1 MARASSPTP
10 FKMMA
15 ARRIAILMCVLL
27 LSAQAMAQGKRGALN
42 IVLITI
48 DTLRTDRLG
57 CYGSKSVATP
67 AMDSLARNG
76 VVFERAFSQ
85 VPLTFPSHAAILT
98 GTYPAYNGVQDFT
111 SPPLGPEFR
120 TLAESLR
127 ANGYATGAVVS
138 SFVLDRSWG
147 MARGFDFYD
156 DAFPATSFFE
166 KDPALVERRAKE
178 SVDHAITWLERTR
191 RRPFFLWLHL
201 YDPHSP
207 YSPPEPFRAQYKG
220 RLYDGEVAYADHELG
235 RLLACLKGRGL
246 YDGALI
252 LLLSDHGESLGEHGE
267 QEHGFFVYNSTTRVP
282 LVVKTPAGS
291 RLRPGRRA
299 EPVET
304 IAVAP
309 TLVEMAGLRDPIQK
323 QFQAEGLFA
332 RQREPAA
339 ALAYSETFYP
349 FSSFGWNP
357 LRSLESRRY
366 HYIEA
371 PKAELYDLQADPEE
385 RHNLA
390 GEQSAV
396 AAVLKEKLS
405 QMLAQHSPLEKRAQG
420 PELSLETIEK
430 LRALGYMAYR
440 SPVSAEQLAKGL
452 PDPKDKLGEFNA
464 ILQATDA
471 LEAGDFEK
479 SEALLKR
486 AQEHDPGMYLIPY
499 LRGQAASRRKDW
511 KAAVAQLSRSLELNP
526 GFDQAMTVLA
536 RALTLSGDPAGG
548 RKWLAR
554 ALEVNPQ
561 SLRVWYELAWLHSRA
576 GETEAARTALEKTL
590 AIQPNFSPA
599 LRDLGMLYFRQ
610 QNYAEAAA
618 RLERAAE
625 LGIKDAP
632 LYNFL
637 GISYSRTNRMSEAV
651 EAYKQ
656 ALKLNPELAEG
667 HLNLG
672 YAYQRLNKASL
683 AQSEYAKA
691 CRLEKQFCDLRP

>member
-1 MARASSPTP
+1 
-10 FKMMA
+10 MA
-15 ARRIAILMCVLL
+15 AKRIAMLVWALLM
-27 LSAQAMAQGKRGALN
+27 SAPAVAQGKRAQPN

-48 DTLRTDRLG
+48 DTLRADRLG
-57 CYGSKSVATP
+57 CYGSKTVATP
-67 AMDSLARNG
+67 AMDSLARDG
-76 VVFERAFSQ
+76 VVFERALSQ

-127 ANGYATGAVVS
+127 AHGYATGAVVS

-156 DAFPATSFFE
+156 DAFPGTSFFE
-166 KDPALVERRAKE
+166 KDAALVERPAKE
-178 SVDHAITWLERTR
+178 SVDHAIAWLNRTR

-207 YSPPEPFRAQYKG
+207 YNPPEPFRSQYKG

-235 RLLACLKGRGL
+235 RLLAWLKGRRL

-252 LLLSDHGESLGEHGE
+252 VLLSDHGESLGEHGE
-267 QEHGFFVYNSTTRVP
+267 QEHGFFVYNSTTHVP
-282 LVVKTPAGS
+282 LIVKAPVGS

-323 QFQAEGLFA
+323 QFQAEGLFS
-332 RQREPAA
+332 REREPES

-357 LRSLESRRY
+357 LRSLESGRY
-366 HYIEA
+366 HYVEA

-385 RHNLA
+385 QHNLA
-390 GEQSAV
+390 GGQPAV
-396 AAVLKEKLS
+396 AAVLKEKLG
-405 QMLAQHSPLEKRAQG
+405 QMLAQHAPPQKRAQG
-420 PELSLETIEK
+420 PELSPETVEK

-452 PDPKDKLGEFNA
+452 PDPKDKLEEFNA

-471 LEAGDFEK
+471 MGAGDYQK
-479 SEALLKR
+479 SEALLAR
-486 AQEHDPGMYLIPY
+486 AQEQDPGMYLIPY
-499 LRGQAASRRKDW
+499 LLGQAASRRQDW
-511 KAAVAQLSRSLELNP
+511 KTAAAQLSRSLELNP
-526 GFDQAMTVLA
+526 GFDQAMTALA
-536 RALTLSGDPAGG
+536 RALALSGDPAGG
-548 RKWLAR
+548 KKWLER

-561 SLRVWYELAWLHSRA
+561 NLRAWYTLAWLHSRA
-576 GETEAARTALEKTL
+576 GATEEAQTALEKTL

-610 QNYAEAAA
+610 QHYAEAAA
-618 RLERAAE
+618 RLQRAAD
-625 LGIKDAP
+625 LGIQDAP

-637 GISYSRTNRMSEAV
+637 GISYAQTG
-651 EAYKQ
+651 KQ
-656 ALKLNPELAEG
+656 AAALQSYRHALQLDPNLAEA
-667 HLNLG
+667 HLNL
-672 YAYQRLNKASL
+672 AATL
-683 AQSEYAKA
+683 AQMGQPAAAKPEYQAA
-691 CRLEKQFCDLRP
+691 CRLQADFCKYVPGNPK